1 MKDGRKSK
9 WGWRISA
16 VVLVS
21 GLVLG
26 TSSVVTQAGER
37 DDNHNRGN
45 PFDQILHKLDKILD
59 AIKGDTKDSDQQTL
73 ASSTMFG
80 GPLQDGALVYVRNV
94 SSKPVTISD
103 KRIVN
108 EQGNDLPIN
117 YDTCGSSVAPTT
129 TCVFITEQPYIV
141 GGQAYAASVTV
152 KGASASAVRAQFEI
166 RNSFHAPPLG
176 PLARDN
182 MR

>member
-1 MKDGRKSK
+1 MRAITHIIKEGVMTDRWSSQWSWKV
-9 WGWRISA
+9 SA
-16 VVLVS
+16 VVLVG

-26 TSSVVTQAGER
+26 NGNGVTQAGER
-37 DDNHNRGN
+37 DDTH
-45 PFDQILHKLDKILD
+45 
-59 AIKGDTKDSDQQTL
+59 DSHHHTL

-80 GPLQDGALVYVRNV
+80 GPSQDGALVYIRNV
-94 SSKPVTISD
+94 SSKPVTLSD
-103 KRIVN
+103 KRVVN
-108 EQGNDLPIN
+108 EQGNDLPIIF
-117 YDTCGSSVAPTT
+117 DTCGSSVAPNM
-129 TCVFITEQPYIV
+129 TCVFFTEQPHIV

-152 KGASASAVRAQFEI
+152 KGAPTSAVRAQFEI

>member
-1 MKDGRKSK
+1 MGLEGQCGRADG
-9 WGWRISA
+9 
-16 VVLVS
+16 

-26 TSSVVTQAGER
+26 TSSIVTQAGER
-37 DDNHNRGN
+37 DDNQHHD
-45 PFDQILHKLDKILD
+45 FDHH
-59 AIKGDTKDSDQQTL
+59 TL

-80 GPLQDGALVYVRNV
+80 GPSQDGALVYVRNI
-94 SSKPVTISD
+94 SSRPVTLSD
-103 KRIVN
+103 KRVVN
-108 EQGNDLPIN
+108 EQGNDLPII
-117 YDTCGSSVAPTT
+117 YDTCGSSVAPKT
-129 TCVFITEQPYIV
+129 TCVFFTEQPYIV